1 MSIHAFFTT
10 QAWSLLEVFM
20 TGDVSNYYDKI
31 FKALIA
37 AKKEFK
43 ELVRSKKAYN
53 YMYAP
58 MENCIESTEPA
69 LLKNGLAVIQNVVN
83 ENEKIGIQTLL
94 VHESGQLIENEFFWN
109 LTKRDPQSLGSAI
122 TYFRRYSYMAILG
135 LAPEDDD
142 GETHKETYNNN
153 GPKAIKPTDK
163 QKKMYAA
170 LLNQKYNGV
179 IPDDVI
185 NTAKDMSLGDMSQ
198 AIDTLKKEL
207 E

>member
-1 MSIHAFFTT
+1 MN
-10 QAWSLLEVFM
+10 
-20 TGDVSNYYDKI
+20 GDVSTYYDKI

-58 MENCIESTEPA
+58 MENCIEATEPA
-69 LLKNGLAVIQNVVN
+69 LLKNGLSVIQNVVN
-83 ENEKIGIQTLL
+83 QDQKIGIQTML
-94 VHESGQLIENEFFWN
+94 VHESGQLIESEFYWD
-109 LTKRDPQSLGSAI
+109 LAKRDPQSLGSAI

-142 GETHKETYNNN
+142 GESHKPEHIHSYNSN
-153 GPKAIKPTDK
+153 GPKAIKPSEK

-170 LLNQKYNGV
+170 LLNQKYNGQ

-185 NTAKDMSLGDMSQ
+185 NTAKEMSLGDMSE
-198 AIDTLKKEL
+198 AIGTLKKEL

>member
-1 MSIHAFFTT
+1 MN
-10 QAWSLLEVFM
+10 
-20 TGDVSNYYDKI
+20 GDVTNYYDKI

-37 AKKEFK
+37 AKKDFK

-69 LLKNGLAVIQNVVN
+69 LLKNGLTVIQNVVN
-83 ENEKIGIQTLL
+83 ENEKIGVQTLL
-94 VHESGQLIENEFFWN
+94 VHESGQLIENEFFWD

-142 GETHKETYNNN
+142 GETHKESYSAN

-163 QKKMYAA
+163 QKKLYFA
-170 LLNQKYNGV
+170 LLSQKYLNE
-179 IPDDVI
+179 IPDDVLES
-185 NTAKDMSLGDMSQ
+185 AKDMSLGDMSE
-198 AIDTLKKEL
+198 AINILKGEL
-207 E
+207 K